1 MSAPLTL
8 AGLVARL
15 HSETPPDQ
23 IRTHSIFHLRAALR
37 VAREFHTLPGAPV
50 IEDHPRDPRRATL
63 CGVPVIEDPRVALG
77 VVALLRREGAEEGR
91 VGVLVAERT
100 AAISSG
106 SARAARA
113 FASRMAFL
121 GG

>member
-8 AGLVARL
+8 AGLVAQLRA
-15 HSETPPDQ
+15 ETPPDQ

-37 VAREFHTLPGAPV
+37 VAREFHTIPSAPFF
-50 IEDHPRDPRRATL
+50 EDHPGGPRRGTL
-63 CGVPVIEDPRVALG
+63 CGVPVVEDPCVALG
-77 VVALLRREGAEEGR
+77 VVALMRRAGAENGSR
-91 VGVLVAERT
+91 GVLVADRT
-100 AAISSG
+100 AALSG
-106 SARAARA
+106 AHARAARA